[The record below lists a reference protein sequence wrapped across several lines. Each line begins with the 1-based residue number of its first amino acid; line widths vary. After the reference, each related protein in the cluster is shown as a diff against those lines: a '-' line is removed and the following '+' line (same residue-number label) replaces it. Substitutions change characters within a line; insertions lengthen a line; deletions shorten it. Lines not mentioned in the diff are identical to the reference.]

1 MNTLYVQ
8 ISFVQR
14 QNKICSQYRI
24 CLETKQDMFLVSHLP
39 SVFSW
44 SPLLL
49 SRPQQQGL
57 PRQVSLGRCPQPLHL
72 GLPSRCTRVS
82 LAAAPRSP
90 GHKPSYTPN
99 IVSEIVS
106 KSIHYFNK
114 IFATNSKKRLFR
126 CEKFSLIDLSPS
138 FNPSLLLRFGHMLW
152 SRLPNCSALPG
163 LLDLFCFSS
172 QLEMNYC
179 QQYICRW

>member
-1 MNTLYVQ
+1 
-8 ISFVQR
+8 
-14 QNKICSQYRI
+14 
-24 CLETKQDMFLVSHLP
+24 MFLVSHLP

-57 PRQVSLGRCPQPLHL
+57 PRQVSL
-72 GLPSRCTRVS
+72 
-82 LAAAPRSP
+82 AAAPRSP

-99 IVSEIVS
+99 ILSEIVS

-126 CEKFSLIDLSPS
+126 YEYFSLIDLSPS
-138 FNPSLLLRFGHMLW
+138 FNPSLLLRFGHAFRIVPHCQVFW
-152 SRLPNCSALPG
+152 T
-163 LLDLFCFSS
+163 CFASHHNLKWIIASS
-172 QLEMNYC
+172 TYVGGNVEAEMNRCCCIWWLRRKALLPPSLSQPTY
-179 QQYICRW
+179 